1 MGGGDL
7 ETPHSATSGERSPF
21 ALPPPLPVPAFGKPV
36 VATRD
41 DDELPPTPSTG
52 IYDNAVDDASSDAHD
67 RTRSAV
73 LYRAQLLAGTLD
85 VDRESTG
92 VKPVDISSALPS
104 NFGSNSFLAH
114 HAANNGSVAAG
125 FNVKPPLPTPKR
137 EKPATPGDAASEASV
152 TSTDDPRTTSR
163 SKLTPPGSQLNHDI
177 PTSSSS
183 KRNVIVL
190 QSETTRQSGNQAN
203 SGAARGSGRGLS
215 LLAARRIHSLREVG
229 IETTRM
235 AGFLHKKA
243 RTSFASRY
251 QRRWFVLK
259 RGTLLWFNAPG
270 NANALGRVSLSSS
283 AELVSTG
290 TTKFAIFARPV
301 LEDSS
306 RHGSGPHAHSPSIS
320 PNGGS
325 WRSTPTSG
333 SGREGMSKRKPLLE
347 LMAPEET
354 AKDMWLQALQTEI
367 DERVV
372 DEMRVTM
379 PTQPDVHGF
388 GRGLSLRDAVAVPR
402 YLGASAPSGSD
413 TCPERAPNVP
423 ALDQV
428 SNVRANVARDA
439 ERSLE
444 NLQTPGINAAARNAY
459 FKNSGSA
466 GSQAHQAGA
475 TASRDTRGGPKQS
488 TPSDIDVDTWIEM
501 LNLPSETSKMF
512 KQAGYT
518 DVRLILEMGLNDE
531 DLDFI
536 GVTVPLHRRLLKD
549 SVAEAWFTP
558 TLQSKVVDYRIC
570 GSVALYAISSRYKY
584 RRSTLH
590 LRYANFVTLYA
601 KLRAID
607 REKGVVHSATHEP
620 LPKLPGSRAFVDQ
633 KGPLFLEQRRN
644 ELDEYLQKTISI
656 AGRDERLEAAVL
668 SFLELADGGDR
679 WPPLFGS
686 TLTPSSSVDGKT
698 EVAATPR
705 SVNLPTHT
713 AASRNRVSHIVT
725 PAVPVD

>member
-1 MGGGDL
+1 MI
-7 ETPHSATSGERSPF
+7 
-21 ALPPPLPVPAFGKPV
+21 
-36 VATRD
+36 TRD
-41 DDELPPTPSTG
+41 DDELPPTPLKG
-52 IYDNAVDDASSDAHD
+52 MYDNEVDDASSDARD
-67 RTRSAV
+67 RIRSAV
-73 LYRAQLLAGTLD
+73 LDSDQLATGTPD
-85 VDRESTG
+85 ATG
-92 VKPVDISSALPS
+92 EFTAFKRSSALDVSSTLLS
-104 NFGSNSFLAH
+104 NLGSNPLLAPH
-114 HAANNGSVAAG
+114 GAYNGSVAAG
-125 FNVKPPLPTPKR
+125 FDVKPPLPTAKH
-137 EKPATPGDAASEASV
+137 EKPATTGDAGNEAS
-152 TSTDDPRTTSR
+152 TAATADARTTNR
-163 SKLTPPGSQLNHDI
+163 SKLAPPSSQLDADVPI
-177 PTSSSS
+177 SSSS

-190 QSETTRQSGNQAN
+190 QSETTRQGGNNAN
-203 SGAARGSGRGLS
+203 SGGARGSGRGLS

-290 TTKFAIFARPV
+290 TTKFAIYARPV

-306 RHGSGPHAHSPSIS
+306 RQGSHAHSPSIS
-320 PNGGS
+320 PNGGR
-325 WRSTPTSG
+325 RSTPTPS
-333 SGREGMSKRKPLLE
+333 SGREGTSKRKPLLE

-379 PTQPDVHGF
+379 TPQPDVHGF
-388 GRGLSLRDAVAVPR
+388 GRGLNLSDAVAVPR

-413 TCPERAPNVP
+413 TCAERAPNES
-423 ALDQV
+423 AMDQA
-428 SNVRANVARDA
+428 SNARSTVARDA
-439 ERSLE
+439 ERQSD
-444 NLQTPGINAAARNAY
+444 NVPASGINAAARNAY
-459 FKNSGSA
+459 FKNSSSA
-466 GSQAHQAGA
+466 GSQAHQTAV
-475 TASRDTRGGPKQS
+475 TASRGTRRASRES
-488 TPSDIDVDTWIEM
+488 TPSDIDIATWIEM
-501 LNLPSETSKMF
+501 LNLPSETTKMF
-512 KQAGYT
+512 KQAGYN

-607 REKGVVHSATHEP
+607 REKSVVHSASHEP

-656 AGRDERLEAAVL
+656 ARRDERLEAAVL
-668 SFLELADGGDR
+668 SFLELADGGER
-679 WPPLFGS
+679 WPSHFGS

-698 EVAATPR
+698 EPAATPR
-705 SVNLPTHT
+705 SVNLPTTT